1 MNPKACVDCGLADYD
16 GTSGVVDL
24 INAEVD
30 IMEILLKKSHP
41 NIRKYYG
48 YIRDGDYIAGI
59 CLRMYKYT
67 LEDIIKPRVPIDQ

>member
-1 MNPKACVDCGLADYD
+1 MNPKACGLWTAADYD

-41 NIRKYYG
+41 NICKYYG
-48 YIRDGDYIAGI
+48 YIREGDYIAGM
-59 CLRMYKYT
+59 CLRM
-67 LEDIIKPRVPIDQ
+67 